1 MGQASL
7 TGTYTFTN
15 CKVGGT
21 LHGPNSG
28 AFIARLFAH
37 GSDNAE
43 RSFNFVN
50 CMIETGTVRQ
60 ASSATTFNSNSDVT
74 ISRCVPDNCT
84 LVENGTL
91 PTVGNIN

>member
-1 MGQASL
+1 
-7 TGTYTFTN
+7 
-15 CKVGGT
+15 
-21 LHGPNSG
+21 
-28 AFIARLFAH
+28 
-37 GSDNAE
+37 
-43 RSFNFVN
+43 
-50 CMIETGTVRQ
+50 MIETGTVRQ